1 MSIARENLESYYR
14 INFALMQYLK
24 YSLTELE
31 NMMPWERDIYLTL
44 LQEYIETENLKRQ
57 QAEGVQRYG

>member
-1 MSIARENLESYYR
+1 LSIAREDLESYYR
-14 INFALMQYLK
+14 INFALMQYHK

-44 LQEYIETENLKRQ
+44 LKDYIDSENLKKQ
-57 QAEGVQRYG
+57 QQEGVQKYG